1 MTVSFSANSQ
11 DTSKITITSDQLR
24 VANLIFVEHAEYTKL
39 IPLLKQENANLQV
52 INNTWQRT
60 DSLKTLQMYRQ
71 NQIMTQ
77 QEESMKY
84 LQKRLHASQTIGG
97 TAVGV
102 SIIAVVLCLLL
113 K

>member
-1 MTVSFSANSQ
+1 
-11 DTSKITITSDQLR
+11 
-24 VANLIFVEHAEYTKL
+24 
-39 IPLLKQENANLQV
+39 
-52 INNTWQRT
+52 
-60 DSLKTLQMYRQ
+60 MYRQ
-71 NQIMTQ
+71 NQIMIQ
-77 QEESMKY
+77 QEENMKY